1 MFEEKSIGEV
11 TEHFHTD
18 PEQGL
23 SWAEAVT
30 RLSADGRNELEG
42 EPKKSVPE
50 TFLEQLNDPLICV
63 LLVAAFVSFLLK
75 EFSDTII
82 IGVVIVLNAAVGV
95 IQEGKAQKA
104 LDSLKK
110 LTSPEAHVRRGGEIR
125 KIAAAELAPG
135 DVVLLEAGMQVPA
148 DLRLIKT
155 WNLKIEESAL
165 TGESLPVE
173 KDADFQSD
181 GELQIGE
188 RKNEAFMSTMV
199 AGGRGEG
206 IVIARGMQTEIGK
219 IASIIKT
226 VPKEFTPL
234 QRKLAELGKFLSI
247 VSVLL
252 CVLLFGIAVLQKRD
266 ILEML
271 ITAISLAVAAVPEG
285 LPAVVTIV
293 LAMSVSR
300 MVKVNTIV
308 RKLPSVETLGAVNV
322 VCSDKT
328 GTLTQNKMT
337 VTRCYTNEQSI
348 SISTS
353 NIREQA
359 EIPELFLQG
368 FALCNDAVLPESG
381 SIRRHSTMS
390 NGICSDSAVP
400 EGGKAV
406 GDPTEIALLSMASK
420 CGVRKTQAET
430 QYPRV
435 AERAF
440 DSARKMM
447 TTVHQNLR
455 KQGHYIKGSTST
467 GQSQN
472 CGAQGISE
480 AEQRGGQKRSAYA
493 QGISDAEQRG
503 GQTRSAC
510 AQGNSNGGLKGGQ
523 SQIAFTKGA
532 PDVVLKRCTKVY
544 LNGKVQPL
552 NDMKRRKIQAALEE
566 MSSQALRVLAL
577 AMKEGEGEPEAL
589 LKERDLVFLGLAGMK
604 DPIRPEAR
612 EAVAKFGKASVRT
625 IMITGDHAD
634 TAFAIAKELGIAK
647 KPDQCMTG
655 AQMDNLSDHNLRV
668 RLKETNVFA
677 RVSPEHKVRI
687 VKLLKE
693 CGNIVAMTG
702 DGVNDAPSLRTADIG
717 ISMGLSGTDVAKNAS
732 DMILTDDNF
741 ATIEKAIE
749 EGRSIFQN
757 IKKTVLFLLSS
768 NFGEIITMFTAV
780 LLGLAA
786 PLKASH
792 ILWINLITD
801 SLPALALGVDENDK
815 EALMREPP
823 RSAKE
828 GMFANGGLACTIF
841 YGLLI
846 AAISLTAFLK
856 IPWEVLAEVQKEFCL
871 SNIAG
876 VLQDEAVLAR
886 AQTYAFTVLGMSQ
899 LFHALGMRDVRTSV
913 FSGKRTFNPVMAAA
927 FVLGILLQMAVTEIP
942 YLVNMF
948 GTAPLVWQEWA
959 LLLILAA
966 FPVLAHEIFVL
977 TGNGEE

>member
-455 KQGHYIKGSTST
+455 KQGHYIQGSTSM

-472 CGAQGISE
+472 RSAQGISE
-480 AEQRGGQKRSAYA
+480 AEQRGGQNRSVY
-493 QGISDAEQRG
+493 
-503 GQTRSAC
+503 

-577 AMKEGEGEPEAL
+577 AMKEGEGDPEAL

-856 IPWEVLAEVQKEFCL
+856 IPWEVLAEGQKEFCL

-959 LLLILAA
+959 VLLILAA

>member
-1 MFEEKSIGEV
+1 MYEEKSIKEV
-11 TEHFHTD
+11 TGQFHTD

-42 EPKKSVPE
+42 ERRKSVPE

-75 EFSDTII
+75 EYSDTVI
-82 IGVVIVLNAAVGV
+82 IGVVIVLNAALGV
-95 IQEGKAQKA
+95 VQEGKAQKA

-125 KIAAAELAPG
+125 RIAAAELAPG
-135 DVVLLEAGMQVPA
+135 DIVLLEAGMQVPA

-173 KDADFQSD
+173 KDAEFQAA

-337 VTRCYTNEQSI
+337 VTRCYVNEQVI
-348 SISTS
+348 PISTS

-368 FALCNDAVLPESG
+368 FALCNDAVIPESG
-381 SIRRHSTMS
+381 R
-390 NGICSDSAVP
+390 
-400 EGGKAV
+400 AV
-406 GDPTEIALLSMASK
+406 GDPTEIALAVMSSN
-420 CGVRKTQAET
+420 CGVRKTQTEAR
-430 QYPRV
+430 YPRV

-447 TTVHQNLR
+447 TTVHQCPGRDGRHIHHEPND
-455 KQGHYIKGSTST
+455 GSS
-467 GQSQN
+467 
-472 CGAQGISE
+472 
-480 AEQRGGQKRSAYA
+480 
-493 QGISDAEQRG
+493 
-503 GQTRSAC
+503 
-510 AQGNSNGGLKGGQ
+510 L
-523 SQIAFTKGA
+523 IAFTKGA
-532 PDVVLKRCTKVY
+532 PDVVLKRCTKIY
-544 LNGKVQPL
+544 LGGKVQPL
-552 NDMKRRKIQAALEE
+552 GDLKRRRIQAALAE

-577 AMKEGEGEPEAL
+577 AMKEGTGDPEAL
-589 LKERDLVFLGLAGMK
+589 LNERDLVFLGLAGMK

-612 EAVAKFGKASVRT
+612 DAVAKFSKASVRT

-634 TAFAIAKELGIAK
+634 TAFAIAKELGIAR
-647 KPDQCMTG
+647 KPDQCLTG
-655 AQMDNLSDHNLRV
+655 ADLDNLSDHNLRV

-828 GMFANGGLACTIF
+828 GMFANGGLACTVF

-856 IPWEVLAEVQKEFCL
+856 IPWDVLAESGKAFNL
-871 SNIAG
+871 GNIAA
-876 VLQDEAVLAR
+876 VLQNEAALAR

-927 FVLGILLQMAVTEIP
+927 FVLGVLLQMAVTEIP
-942 YLVNMF
+942 YLVGMF
-948 GTAPLVWQEWA
+948 GTAVLGWQEWA
-959 LLLILAA
+959 VLLILAA
-966 FPVLAHEIFVL
+966 FPVLAHEVFVL
-977 TGNGEE
+977 TGNGEEG

>member
-1 MFEEKSIGEV
+1 MFEEKSIEEV
-11 TEHFHTD
+11 SQQFRVD
-18 PEQGL
+18 ADKGL

-30 RLSADGRNELEG
+30 RLSADGMNELE
-42 EPKKSVPE
+42 EEKKKSVLE
-50 TFLEQLNDPLICV
+50 VFLEQLNDPLICV
-63 LLVAAFVSFLLK
+63 LLVAAFVSFLLR
-75 EFSDTII
+75 EVSDTII
-82 IGVVIVLNAAVGV
+82 IVAVILLNAAVGV

-110 LTSPEAHVRRGGEIR
+110 LTSPEACVRRDGKIR
-125 KIAAAELAPG
+125 RIAAAELAAG
-135 DVVLLEAGMQVPA
+135 DVVILEAGMQVPA
-148 DLRLIKT
+148 DLRLTKT

-173 KDADFQSD
+173 KDAAFTAA
-181 GELQIGE
+181 GALQAGE

-206 IVIARGMQTEIGK
+206 IVVARGMETEIGK
-219 IASIIKT
+219 IASIIKK
-226 VPKEFTPL
+226 VPREFTPL
-234 QRKLAELGKFLSI
+234 QKKLAELGKMLSI

-252 CVLLFGIAVLQKRD
+252 CVLLFGIAVLQERN

-308 RKLPSVETLGAVNV
+308 RKLPSVETLGSVNV

-337 VTRCYTNEQSI
+337 VTQCYANERI
-348 SISTS
+348 IPISTS
-353 NIREQA
+353 SIREQA
-359 EIPELFLQG
+359 DIPEVFFQG
-368 FALCNDAVLPESG
+368 FALCNDAVSDNSG
-381 SIRRHSTMS
+381 AM
-390 NGICSDSAVP
+390 
-400 EGGKAV
+400 
-406 GDPTEIALLSMASK
+406 GDPTELALLAMSAG
-420 CGVRKTQAET
+420 CGVRKAQAER
-430 QYPRV
+430 QFPRLE
-435 AERAF
+435 ERSF

-447 TTVHQNLR
+447 TTVHQ
-455 KQGHYIKGSTST
+455 G
-467 GQSQN
+467 
-472 CGAQGISE
+472 
-480 AEQRGGQKRSAYA
+480 RGGKFAY
-493 QGISDAEQRG
+493 I
-503 GQTRSAC
+503 
-510 AQGNSNGGLKGGQ
+510 
-523 SQIAFTKGA
+523 KGA
-532 PDVVLKRCTKVY
+532 PDVVLRRCTKIY
-544 LNGKVQPL
+544 LNGTIQPL
-552 NDMKRRKIQAALEE
+552 NEVKRRKIKNALEE

-577 AMKEGEGEPEAL
+577 AMKEEGSSDL
-589 LKERDLVFLGLAGMK
+589 LDERNLVFLGLAGMK
-604 DPIRPEAR
+604 DPIRPEAKA
-612 EAVAKFGKASVRT
+612 AVEKFRSASVRT

-634 TAFAIAKELGIAK
+634 TASAIAKELGIAR
-647 KPDQCMTG
+647 KPGQCLTG
-655 AQMDNLSDHNLRV
+655 AQLDTLSDEALTK
-668 RLKETNVFA
+668 RLEDTTVFA
-677 RVSPEHKVRI
+677 RVTPEHKVRI

-693 CGNIVAMTG
+693 SGNIVAMTG

-717 ISMGLSGTDVAKNAS
+717 IAMGQSGTDVAKNAS
-732 DMILTDDNF
+732 DMVLTDDNF

-823 RSAKE
+823 RGAKE
-828 GMFANGGLACTIF
+828 GMFANGGLACTVF

-856 IPWEVLAEVQKEFCL
+856 LPWEILAEGQNAFTL
-871 SNIAG
+871 PNIAA
-876 VLQDEAVLAR
+876 VLRDEAVLAR

-913 FSGKRTFNPVMAAA
+913 FSGKRTFNRVMAAA
-927 FVLGILLQMAVTEIP
+927 FAMGVALQLAVTEIP
-942 YLVNMF
+942 YLVGMF
-948 GTAPLVWQEWA
+948 GTAHLAWQEWA
-959 LLLILAA
+959 VLMILAA

-977 TGNGEE
+977 TGNGDGA